1 MKSSD
6 LPTAAARIGEQMA
19 GRLSALQV
27 QFPAIG
33 DVRGRG
39 AMQAIEVVRPGT
51 LEPDAESAGRIAAHC
66 LRAGVIV
73 LTCGTWGN
81 VIRLLPPLIIGEQL
95 LSEGLDALAAAAAAT
110 FT

>member
-1 MKSSD
+1 
-6 LPTAAARIGEQMA
+6 MA
-19 GRLSALQV
+19 GRLNALQAR
-27 QFPAIG
+27 FPAIG

-39 AMQAIEVVRPGT
+39 AMQAIEVVQPGT
-51 LEPDAESAGRIAAHC
+51 LEPDPESAGRIAAHC

-95 LSEGLDALAAAAAAT
+95 LSEGLDVLSDAAAT
-110 FT
+110 TFT

>member
-1 MKSSD
+1 MRSRN
-6 LPTAAARIGEQMA
+6 LAAAAARVGETVSD
-19 GRLSALQV
+19 RLSALQA

-39 AMQAIEVVRPGT
+39 AMQAIELVVPGT
-51 LEPDAESAGRIAAHC
+51 LEPDPESARRMAGAC

-81 VIRLLPPLIIGEQL
+81 VIRLLPPLIIGEHL
-95 LSEGLDALAAAAAAT
+95 LSEGLDVLSEAAAAT
-110 FT
+110 LT